1 MTLGSVTKLGKRNK
15 KLLKEIDDD
24 VMSAYYDV
32 IVIFPIY
39 GYNPEGGFQEYSHFN
54 LLIVIVTYIFN
65 FQTTYGTR
73 KGNFSVLEYEP
84 LKSPPR
90 LRLAEII
97 PILLILRHII
107 DRSWKP
113 LETKSWKPIKTNS
126 DKKMLVS
133 EKELSNFKFKR
144 FKKYWCKL
152 KIT

>member
-1 MTLGSVTKLGKRNK
+1 MARETKNSWKKLTMTSCPHIMTLLSFSQFMATIQKVDSR
-15 KLLKEIDDD
+15 
-24 VMSAYYDV
+24 S
-32 IVIFPIY
+32 IVCK
-39 GYNPEGGFQEYSHFN
+39 
-54 LLIVIVTYIFN
+54 TYIFN
-65 FQTTYGTR
+65 FQTTYVTR